1 MSLPQGTNVLC
12 VVTEVSLRPE
22 LYIWTCVSCQVS
34 HVAHSRSY
42 HRTGNT
48 VFLRASQQG
57 VSGPKH
63 GACKTHGTEF
73 ERSPGLCLALFK

>member
-1 MSLPQGTNVLC
+1 MSLLQGTNVLC
-12 VVTEVSLRPE
+12 VVINVSLRPE

-48 VFLRASQQG
+48 EFLRASQPG

-63 GACKTHGTEF
+63 GACKTRGIEL

>member
-12 VVTEVSLRPE
+12 VVIDVSLRPE

-34 HVAHSRSY
+34 RVAHSRSLL
-42 HRTGNT
+42 
-48 VFLRASQQG
+48 FLRASQLG

-63 GACKTHGTEF
+63 GACKTGGTEL
-73 ERSPGLCLALFK
+73 ERSPGLCLVLFK